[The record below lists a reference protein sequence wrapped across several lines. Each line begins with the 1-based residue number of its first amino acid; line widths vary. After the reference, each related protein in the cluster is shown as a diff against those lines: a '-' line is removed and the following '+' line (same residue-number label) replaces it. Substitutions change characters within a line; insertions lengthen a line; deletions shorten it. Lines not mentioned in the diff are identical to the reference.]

1 MVFCSRI
8 VKPFVTSFSSASN
21 PLLKVGSTF
30 RKPKTFN
37 HPDLVNYAEVTG
49 DYNPLHF
56 DSDFAKGKGFEDR
69 LVHGMLVAS
78 LFPCILASHFV
89 RLGSVLF
96 RHDLLALQNSVV
108 TEPGAVYVSQRL
120 QFKLPVYIGDEVVA
134 EVKALNLRESKK
146 RYLAK
151 FSTKCFRDGS
161 LLVIDGEALVMLPTL
176 EIREG
181 PVRSC

>member
-78 LFPCILASHFV
+78 LFPCILASHF
-89 RLGSVLF
+89 
-96 RHDLLALQNSVV
+96 
-108 TEPGAVYVSQRL
+108 PGAVYVSQRL